1 MFQLAVLDAQLPVK
15 QAFKLMH
22 EEVCVLLCLQ
32 DFLSGTH
39 FFSFLVIVCSHVNGA
54 LVECYITEKDVL
66 AALI

>member
-32 DFLSGTH
+32 DLLSGIH
-39 FFSFLVIVCSHVNGA
+39 FM
-54 LVECYITEKDVL
+54 
-66 AALI
+66 